1 MVNRLKVS
9 KDFWKS
15 RQIFR
20 GKRLSNEFLNGDT
33 SLPRF
38 KTFATLC
45 FELAHFDHSV
55 SNCAFSGIGD

>member
-9 KDFWKS
+9 RDFWKS

-20 GKRLSNEFLNGDT
+20 GKRLSNEFLDGDV

-45 FELAHFDHSV
+45 FGLAHFVHPV
-55 SNCAFSGIGD
+55 

>member
-20 GKRLSNEFLNGDT
+20 GKRLSNEFLDGDV
-33 SLPRF
+33 SIPRF
-38 KTFATLC
+38 ETFATLC
-45 FELAHFDHSV
+45 FELAHFVRSV
-55 SNCAFSGIGD
+55 